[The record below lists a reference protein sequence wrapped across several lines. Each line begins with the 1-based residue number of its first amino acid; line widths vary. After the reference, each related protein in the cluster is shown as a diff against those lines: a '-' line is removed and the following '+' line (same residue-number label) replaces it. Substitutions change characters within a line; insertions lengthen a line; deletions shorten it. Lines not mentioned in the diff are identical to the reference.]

1 MTTQLLKRAVRLF
14 PRTDYL
20 DHSAVRHAR
29 RQWLRSV
36 TYLRCA
42 GDGSKW
48 VLDQPVAR
56 LK

>member
-1 MTTQLLKRAVRLF
+1 MSIQLLKQAVRLF
-14 PRTDYL
+14 PRADYL

-36 TYLRCA
+36 VYLRCA

-48 VLDQPVAR
+48 VCDQPVPK
-56 LK
+56 LQ